1 MIVLGSWVLLK
12 AIEVWYSHEYVYV
25 LKYDS
30 RLSKN
35 VMQQKMTITIDREVY
50 DALYRVVGKGNIS
63 KFLENLARPHVLKE
77 DLASAYQAMAADTER
92 ELEALEWSNG
102 LIGSVNDA

>member
-1 MIVLGSWVLLK
+1 
-12 AIEVWYSHEYVYV
+12 
-25 LKYDS
+25 
-30 RLSKN
+30 
-35 VMQQKMTITIDREVY
+35 MQQKMTITIDKEVY

-63 KFLENLARPHVLKE
+63 KFLENLARPHVLQE

-102 LIGSVNDA
+102 LIGGANDA

>member
-1 MIVLGSWVLLK
+1 
-12 AIEVWYSHEYVYV
+12 V
-25 LKYDS
+25 LKS
-30 RLSKN
+30 NGRLSKN
-35 VMQQKMTITIDREVY
+35 VMQQKMTITIDKEVY

-92 ELEALEWSNG
+92 ESAALEWSNG